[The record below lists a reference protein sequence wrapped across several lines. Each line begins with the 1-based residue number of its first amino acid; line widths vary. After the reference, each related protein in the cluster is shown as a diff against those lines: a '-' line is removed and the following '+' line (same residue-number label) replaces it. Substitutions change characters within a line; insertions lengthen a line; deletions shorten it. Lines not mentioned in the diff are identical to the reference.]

1 MKNWIGLLAVA
12 LLALVT
18 TMTTRA
24 EVVREENP
32 YILLEKVAKNTFE
45 RIEQDR
51 EKINEDLDHLRVIIR
66 QELLP
71 YVDNVYAA
79 KRVLGRNLKD
89 TTEEQRQEFYTVFR
103 DYLIATYGRAFT
115 RYDEDKHKVE
125 FADPRRFD
133 GNSRMVEVKTQLIED
148 GREPIRIE
156 FKMRYD
162 DDDKLWKAYDMV
174 VEGVSLL
181 SSKQAEISS
190 VIRSRGIDGTIELL
204 REKANEP
211 MQPYE
216 DGAGDL
222 KTGNSSS

>member
-1 MKNWIGLLAVA
+1 MKNWISLLAVA
-12 LLALVT
+12 VLALVT
-18 TMTTRA
+18 TMTARA

-51 EKINEDLDHLRVIIR
+51 EKIDKDLDHLRVIIR
-66 QELLP
+66 EELLP

-89 TTEEQRQEFYTVFR
+89 TTEEQRQEFYNVFR

-133 GNSRMVEVKTQLIED
+133 GDSRMVEVKTQLIEQG

-162 DDDKLWKAYDMV
+162 DDDNLWKAYDMV

-190 VIRSRGIDGTIELL
+190 VIRSRGIDGTIKLL

-216 DGAGDL
+216 DGADEL
-222 KTGNSSS
+222 EAGNR

>member
-1 MKNWIGLLAVA
+1 MKNWISLLVVAV
-12 LLALVT
+12 LAMT
-18 TMTTRA
+18 TMATARA
-24 EVVREENP
+24 EIVREENP
-32 YILLEKVAKNTFE
+32 YFLLEKVAKNTFE
-45 RIEQDR
+45 RIEADR
-51 EKINEDLDHLRVIIR
+51 EKIDKDLDYLRVIIR
-66 QELLP
+66 EELLP

-89 TTEEQRQEFYTVFR
+89 TTEEQRQEFYNVFR

-115 RYDEDKHKVE
+115 RYDEDKHTVE
-125 FADPRRFD
+125 FGDARRFEGD
-133 GNSRMVEVKTQLIED
+133 SKMVEVKTRLIEQ

-162 DDDKLWKAYDMV
+162 DDENLWKAYDMV

-216 DGAGDL
+216 EGAGDL
-222 KTGNSSS
+222 KTDSSSS

>member
-1 MKNWIGLLAVA
+1 MKNWINLLAIAV
-12 LLALVT
+12 LA
-18 TMTTRA
+18 MTTTITARA

-32 YILLEKVAKNTFE
+32 YVLLEKVAKNTFE
-45 RIEQDR
+45 RIEADR
-51 EKINEDLDHLRVIIR
+51 EKINEDLDYLRVIIR
-66 QELLP
+66 EELLP

-89 TTEEQRQEFYTVFR
+89 TTEEQRQEFYNVFR

-125 FADPRRFD
+125 FGDPRRF
-133 GNSRMVEVKTQLIED
+133 NSDSKMVEVKTRLIEQ

-162 DDDKLWKAYDMV
+162 DNDNLWKAYDMV

-216 DGAGDL
+216 EGAEEL
-222 KTGNSSS
+222 APENSSS